1 MKAGLASDEVAI
13 VGEGDTSFGND
24 GVEVL
29 DWNRT
34 IADNGG
40 NPAITYDTVH
50 LSEKGVVLMADA
62 YRQALDDC

>member
-1 MKAGLASDEVAI
+1 MNCAAI
-13 VGEGDTSFGND
+13 VRMNHFTGFTED
-24 GVEVL
+24 